1 MNDTLIKILT
11 LLLYVVTMSTP
22 CHGFSEQGTRKFRYI
37 GTWQGLPDGNIT
49 SLLTDC
55 RGALW
60 IGTDAGLAR
69 YDGYEVMTVMDRAV
83 SEICEDGEHNLWIR
97 SGDALLRYI
106 RKENRLDDDTEA
118 FFTSIGID
126 STAKEHVFTDGGKRL
141 WVLTRKSLYRYDF
154 AKRKLW
160 RVTSGRLPQKRN
172 REYISSAE
180 DGMYIYIGG
189 CGNRLWQVDKK
200 TGRTVIT
207 SVPAEL
213 KNSRPCVYADRNG
226 VLWAYST
233 LSEQLYRR
241 VTVGENTEWQQV
253 VLPPSDGVRSSVS
266 ANAIH
271 QIADDGKGRVW
282 IATDHRGLFC
292 YDTACGAVTQHITAG
307 GNRGDMAENNVNTLT
322 VDKHGTLW
330 LGHYKQGI
338 SYSSLDFSMF
348 KRFAR
353 DCGDV
358 SALFTDEAG
367 TVWVGTDGNG
377 LFRTSADGTP
387 EQTPLRDM
395 CIASMLQDRDGHIWV
410 GPYNSGLYCMDRG
423 GRIISKYS
431 TADGSLP
438 TDMSWKISEDDKGNI
453 WVCSAF
459 HPVLRLDPA
468 TGRYA
473 YYKTPQGSD
482 VYGMSITKDHAG
494 RIYIGTSD
502 GLCIYDTAD
511 GSQICT
517 SADKDG
523 SRLFLNRQAMAL
535 CYDSHDIL
543 WMGHYNGL
551 TAWDM
556 KTDSIWLFSTEE
568 RGICNNL
575 VKSIQEDRDGNIW
588 VSTAGGI
595 SRISVGDRAKGDF
608 RVLNFKHIASE
619 SDNYFNQNSSA
630 IASDGS
636 VLFGCVRG
644 YVGISPK
651 AYRRSEHH
659 IPQIFFSSITAGGKP
674 LDETAE
680 KLDLSHRDHSILLR
694 LMTDNPA
701 GSSEVRYAYT
711 IGGDKE
717 WIYINNPVISFASM
731 ASGSYLLR
739 VKACNGDGVWSPER
753 RLAIYVAPP
762 FWLSPVMLC
771 LYMLLVVLG
780 VWWFVMRSRR
790 RNIRRMDLERQRM
803 EQDKNVRLAEM
814 KLRFFT
820 NVSHDLRTPLTLIIS
835 PLQMLL
841 RETLPDTVMRR
852 LQIMEKNARLL
863 QDQINAL
870 LDFRRL
876 DVGAERL
883 RLQSGDIVS
892 FVRDSCERF
901 SSYATD
907 RDISF
912 GFDTDIDVM
921 QMEFDHDKIHKIIYN
936 LLSNAFKYTPDGRS
950 ICVTMRR
957 LPDEVEISVADS
969 GPGVADKDK
978 QLVFERFYQS
988 AVEGSADSY
997 DMQHLTGSGIGLHI
1011 VSSYVRL
1018 MGGTVYVSDGE
1029 SGGAVFSFR
1038 IPADEN
1044 VRTCAEA
1051 VPDGLSETAGA
1062 FTVLVVDD
1070 NRDMCEFIGTSLA
1083 DHYRVLTA
1091 ADGAEAMDI
1100 LGREAVSL
1108 VVSDVMMPVMD
1119 GLELCRR
1126 IKSDIQ
1132 LSHIPVILLTART
1145 AEDSVMEGYETG
1157 ADDYLTKPFNIDMLK
1172 LRINKFIELA
1182 KMSHLRFQQKP
1193 DVRPE
1198 EITITTLDEQFIKQ
1212 AIGIVE
1218 ANMGDS
1224 DFSVEA
1230 LGQALGMNRVA
1241 LWKKLQA
1248 ITGKG
1253 PADFIRNIR
1262 MKHGRMLLDQGR
1274 MNVSEIAYRVG
1285 YNTVKRFTENF
1296 KTEFGMTPSE
1306 YKKTLRK

>member
-1 MNDTLIKILT
+1 MKHC
-11 LLLYVVTMSTP
+11 P
-22 CHGFSEQGTRKFRYI
+22 TRSCAVCKSVE
-37 GTWQGLPDGNIT
+37 LP
-49 SLLTDC
+49 
-55 RGALW
+55 
-60 IGTDAGLAR
+60 
-69 YDGYEVMTVMDRAV
+69 
-83 SEICEDGEHNLWIR
+83 
-97 SGDALLRYI
+97 
-106 RKENRLDDDTEA
+106 
-118 FFTSIGID
+118 
-126 STAKEHVFTDGGKRL
+126 
-141 WVLTRKSLYRYDF
+141 
-154 AKRKLW
+154 
-160 RVTSGRLPQKRN
+160 
-172 REYISSAE
+172 
-180 DGMYIYIGG
+180 
-189 CGNRLWQVDKK
+189 
-200 TGRTVIT
+200 
-207 SVPAEL
+207 
-213 KNSRPCVYADRNG
+213 
-226 VLWAYST
+226 
-233 LSEQLYRR
+233 
-241 VTVGENTEWQQV
+241 
-253 VLPPSDGVRSSVS
+253 
-266 ANAIH
+266 
-271 QIADDGKGRVW
+271 
-282 IATDHRGLFC
+282 
-292 YDTACGAVTQHITAG
+292 
-307 GNRGDMAENNVNTLT
+307 
-322 VDKHGTLW
+322 
-330 LGHYKQGI
+330 
-338 SYSSLDFSMF
+338 
-348 KRFAR
+348 
-353 DCGDV
+353 
-358 SALFTDEAG
+358 
-367 TVWVGTDGNG
+367 
-377 LFRTSADGTP
+377 
-387 EQTPLRDM
+387 
-395 CIASMLQDRDGHIWV
+395 
-410 GPYNSGLYCMDRG
+410 
-423 GRIISKYS
+423 
-431 TADGSLP
+431 
-438 TDMSWKISEDDKGNI
+438 
-453 WVCSAF
+453 
-459 HPVLRLDPA
+459 
-468 TGRYA
+468 
-473 YYKTPQGSD
+473 
-482 VYGMSITKDHAG
+482 
-494 RIYIGTSD
+494 
-502 GLCIYDTAD
+502 
-511 GSQICT
+511 
-517 SADKDG
+517 
-523 SRLFLNRQAMAL
+523 
-535 CYDSHDIL
+535 
-543 WMGHYNGL
+543 
-551 TAWDM
+551 
-556 KTDSIWLFSTEE
+556 
-568 RGICNNL
+568 
-575 VKSIQEDRDGNIW
+575 
-588 VSTAGGI
+588 
-595 SRISVGDRAKGDF
+595 
-608 RVLNFKHIASE
+608 
-619 SDNYFNQNSSA
+619 
-630 IASDGS
+630 
-636 VLFGCVRG
+636 
-644 YVGISPK
+644 
-651 AYRRSEHH
+651 
-659 IPQIFFSSITAGGKP
+659 
-674 LDETAE
+674 
-680 KLDLSHRDHSILLR
+680 
-694 LMTDNPA
+694 
-701 GSSEVRYAYT
+701 
-711 IGGDKE
+711 
-717 WIYINNPVISFASM
+717 
-731 ASGSYLLR
+731 
-739 VKACNGDGVWSPER
+739 
-753 RLAIYVAPP
+753 
-762 FWLSPVMLC
+762 
-771 LYMLLVVLG
+771 
-780 VWWFVMRSRR
+780 
-790 RNIRRMDLERQRM
+790 
-803 EQDKNVRLAEM
+803 
-814 KLRFFT
+814 
-820 NVSHDLRTPLTLIIS
+820 
-835 PLQMLL
+835 
-841 RETLPDTVMRR
+841 
-852 LQIMEKNARLL
+852 
-863 QDQINAL
+863 
-870 LDFRRL
+870 RL

-1108 VVSDVMMPVMD
+1108 VVSDVMMPEREGRD
-1119 GLELCRR
+1119 CQ
-1126 IKSDIQ
+1126 D
-1132 LSHIPVILLTART
+1132 P
-1145 AEDSVMEGYETG
+1145 VMEGYETG